1 VSIPTHY
8 IKKRDLL
15 HAEKSS
21 AATLAQTG
29 REFLALE
36 RYSDALDF
44 FEKARD
50 GAGIAEIK
58 QIALAQGDTFLL
70 ARLDRFDRNMISR
83 AEWEAAA
90 QKAEAAGRPSMAE
103 FVARKFA
110 PPPSAAKGAAG
121 AAEQKPGEI
130 PGAAPLAEV

>member
-1 VSIPTHY
+1 MGIPTHY

-15 HAEKSS
+15 HSEKSAQS
-21 AATLAQTG
+21 TLAKTA
-29 REFLALE
+29 REFLALQ

-50 GAGIAEIK
+50 VEGIREIK
-58 QIALAQGDTFLL
+58 KIALDQGDTFLL
-70 ARLDRFDRNMISR
+70 ARLDRFDQKLVSR
-83 AEWEAAA
+83 EDWESAAA
-90 QKAEAAGRPSMAE
+90 KAAANGRNSMAA

-110 PPPSAAKGAAG
+110 QAGPNAAAG
-121 AAEQKPGEI
+121 KTAEL